1 MMGYCI
7 CACMLPWFQQI
18 VSLHCCSKHS
28 IQSVQDKHTLEYK
41 NMMIFFHIALH
52 QSPTAT
58 LTMSEIPRKAFITHE
73 EDDQE
78 QKFSPVLSYQPLDSE
93 AALRVESDHA
103 PEATATSSN
112 PQETD
117 SSTFRPE
124 DTLLNAPQQVS
135 ERPMGPSLQSPERRF
150 TTNPEGQGT
159 IRSTGGLGIQYNE
172 ERQGQN
178 GSSESRMTPCGDRSA
193 PAATPTRR
201 QPREI
206 AETPQHY
213 VRPRRPGQRST
224 SPQDLERIE
233 SPELGTTTHRARY
246 APAVTPIENHSGV
259 SPGISGNDLE
269 QSRPSQQSI
278 TAQDVSP
285 FQPNASTYRDMAQP
299 TRSYR
304 SRGPSIAGSP
314 FPGQVDRPPFAR
326 LDSERPEHAGRQ
338 ASSSA
343 EQSDSHD
350 SCNSRY
356 TRGRESIS
364 HRPRYNQEEEVSQNS
379 SPRRANRRGPRGN
392 GYSNEL
398 RPELIELHYALSAR
412 PFLQGRHFGTGP
424 LPGRDAMD
432 WVCSHPWLHHLRYEN
447 PIPFIPR
454 TPILQDVHNEQ
465 RFIRLEQRQTE
476 VDRELE
482 VARTRL
488 REVERRLAMLEK
500 RSAKKGR
507 GPGIDKDSS

>member
-1 MMGYCI
+1 
-7 CACMLPWFQQI
+7 
-18 VSLHCCSKHS
+18 
-28 IQSVQDKHTLEYK
+28 
-41 NMMIFFHIALH
+41 
-52 QSPTAT
+52 
-58 LTMSEIPRKAFITHE
+58 MSEIPRKTFITDE

-78 QKFSPVLSYQPLDSE
+78 QKFSPALSYQPLSSE
-93 AALRVESDHA
+93 AARHIEWNHA
-103 PEATATSSN
+103 PEATATSSSSS
-112 PQETD
+112 PLETH
-117 SSTFRPE
+117 SSMFPPE
-124 DTLLNAPQQVS
+124 DTLLDEPQQVS
-135 ERPMGPSLQSPERRF
+135 ERPMGSSLQSPDRRF
-150 TTNPEGQGT
+150 TTNPEVPGI

-172 ERQGQN
+172 NCQGQN
-178 GSSESRMTPCGDRSA
+178 AAPDPGMTPYGDRST

-201 QPREI
+201 QPREV
-206 AETPQHY
+206 AETPQHH
-213 VRPRRPGQRST
+213 VRPRRPGQQST
-224 SPQDLERIE
+224 SPQDPETIE
-233 SPELGTTTHRARY
+233 SPELGTMTHGARHD
-246 APAVTPIENHSGV
+246 PAATLIENRSGASAGV
-259 SPGISGNDLE
+259 PGNHLE

-278 TAQDVSP
+278 TAQEVNP
-285 FQPNASTYRDMAQP
+285 FQPNASSHRTIAQP

-304 SRGPSIAGSP
+304 SGGPSIDGSP

-364 HRPRYNQEEEVSQNS
+364 HRSRYKQEEEVSQDN

-392 GYSNEL
+392 GCSDKV
-398 RPELIELHYALSAR
+398 RPELIESHYALSAR
-412 PFLQGRHFGTGP
+412 PFLQGRQFGNGP
-424 LPGRDAMD
+424 VPGRDAMD
-432 WVCSHPWLHHLRYEN
+432 WVCSHPWLHHLRYER

-454 TPILQDVHNEQ
+454 TPMSQDVHNEQ

-488 REVERRLAMLEK
+488 REVERRLARLEK

-507 GPGIDKDSS
+507 GPRTVYGFS